1 MLKIAIGTDHRGY
14 YHKNVIQQG
23 VSLELKHI
31 EWLDVGCFS
40 KERTDY
46 PHYAFE
52 VVELIKNK
60 KADLGILLCGT
71 GIGMAIA
78 ANRFEGLFAG
88 VVWDA
93 VTAQRAKEEDNVN
106 ILTLPAD
113 FLTPEQAVQLVMIW
127 LNAQFKGDRY
137 QKRIEMI
144 NKWSG
149 LK

>member
-14 YHKNVIQQG
+14 DHKNVIQQG
-23 VSLELKHI
+23 VSLEQKHI

-71 GIGMAIA
+71 GIGMAMA
-78 ANRFEGLFAG
+78 ANRFEGMRAG
-88 VVWDA
+88 VVWDV

-149 LK
+149 L